1 MQKTSKKS
9 SSKKGLLIM
18 LQKSSLLRASRTRFC
33 YPYCANNTYAL
44 AIPTVAI
51 AIATGQVT
59 AGGDR

>member
-33 YPYCANNTYAL
+33 YPYCANNAYAL
-44 AIPTVAI
+44 AIATT
-51 AIATGQVT
+51 TGQVT